1 MEISSYKEENYNIVE
16 VHGDL
21 DASSA
26 VELDN
31 EIKAIFEKNETNIFI
46 DCKDLN
52 YIASAGLG
60 VFMSYIQEIE
70 VKEINFKLF
79 NMSDKI
85 LDVFKILGLD
95 TLLSICETKA
105 EVIQTV

>member
-1 MEISSYKEENYNIVE
+1 MEISSYKEDNYSIIE
-16 VHGDL
+16 IHGDL

-26 VELDN
+26 VQLDD
-31 EIKAIFEKNETNIFI
+31 EIKSIFSNNEVNLFI

-70 VKEINFKLF
+70 NKKINFKLF
-79 NMSDKI
+79 NMSEKI

-95 TLLSICETKA
+95 TLLNICDTKE
-105 EVIQTV
+105 EVISTL

>member
-70 VKEINFKLF
+70 AGIWKVRKTI
-79 NMSDKI
+79 
-85 LDVFKILGLD
+85 
-95 TLLSICETKA
+95 ETDIT
-105 EVIQTV
+105 EERLIHEF